1 MAHRVSREHVEQV
14 LARLGISTP
23 EREAT
28 LDQMDFPADVNEIMM
43 KLGVTYDQLTSTI
56 GGSP

>member
-1 MAHRVSREHVEQV
+1 MAQRVSREHVEQV
-14 LARLGISTP
+14 LARLGISTD

-28 LDQMDFPADVNEIMM
+28 LDQMHFPADVNEIMQ
-43 KLGVTYDQLTSTI
+43 KLGLTYDQLTSTI